1 MGVRSFVIE
10 PQHLFVPALSEMLMN
25 AGLEILKISDNVD
38 LKSILRLRP
47 DVVFGD
53 LDFSTEEPLDIIGT
67 LRSLLPEAI
76 IFIYTA
82 RREERWCKLCR
93 QLGANVISKSAS
105 PSDIVDGLQQILNSS
120 KALG

>member
-10 PQHLFVPALSEMLMN
+10 PQHLFVPALAEMLIN
-25 AGLEILKISDNVD
+25 AGLEILKISDKVD

-53 LDFSTEEPLDIIGT
+53 LDFSTEEPLDIIST
-67 LRSLLPEAI
+67 LRSLLPDAT

-82 RREERWCKLCR
+82 SREDRWWQLCR

-105 PSDIVDGLQQILNSS
+105 PSEIVEGLQQILHSS
-120 KALG
+120 KAAG